1 MKKKNFLKIIPLK
14 FGRAGM
20 WLDYSLIFSR
30 LISKKRDCRKKW
42 DGKGIDIKMICRGP
56 ARGMMRVQ
64 NDPSTGEKWV
74 VLDDLVL
81 ADNLMIEFDEEVP
94 HHSQWTEL

>member
-1 MKKKNFLKIIPLK
+1 MSPETGERKDGITHDIVRFLAWLKKR
-14 FGRAGM
+14 GAQQ
-20 WLDYSLIFSR
+20 R
-30 LISKKRDCRKKW
+30 LIYCRKKW
-42 DGKGIDIKMICRGP
+42 DGKGIDIKAICRGP
-56 ARGMMRVQ
+56 ARGMMHVQ

-94 HHSQWTEL
+94 HHGQWTEL